1 MHNNWK
7 TKTSS
12 FFFNFQLVSD
22 VDWSIHWK
30 ELTEYFEM
38 KKNIFVIPENEI
50 SAVKNSKLRQKMQAS
65 LYISL
70 LVIPQDWSF
79 DLFLKPQSETST
91 A

>member
-1 MHNNWK
+1 
-7 TKTSS
+7 
-12 FFFNFQLVSD
+12 
-22 VDWSIHWK
+22 
-30 ELTEYFEM
+30 M